1 MKFKNENKA
10 KQLVA
15 EIASSDYLEIV
26 AGKGLFFNDGIVYDN
41 DFTYITNDVD
51 YPLIEQKLKAIVE
64 LVNGDRCDHCFIHGL
79 LRPDSKRYQARR
91 GLLDLVSTWLHD
103 SRAWC
108 VRLFGGGVPFDDT
121 RILQSAV
128 VPRCRFGHHGRAP

>member
-26 AGKGLFFNDGIVYDN
+26 PGKGLFFNGGIVYDN

-64 LVNGDRCDHCFIHGL
+64 LVNEDPTLVF
-79 LRPDSKRYQARR
+79 K
-91 GLLDLVSTWLHD
+91 DLEDELWHMV
-103 SRAWC
+103 
-108 VRLFGGGVPFDDT
+108 
-121 RILQSAV
+121 
-128 VPRCRFGHHGRAP
+128 